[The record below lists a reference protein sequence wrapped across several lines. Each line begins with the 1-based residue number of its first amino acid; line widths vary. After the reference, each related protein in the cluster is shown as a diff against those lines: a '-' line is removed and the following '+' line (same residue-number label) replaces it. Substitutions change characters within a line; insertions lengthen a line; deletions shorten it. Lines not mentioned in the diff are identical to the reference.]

1 MKHLIRG
8 VLIVLAALI
17 IMALVVP
24 FLIPVPP
31 LKDTLPPEQLA
42 DPDSRFVDIGDL
54 RIHYKM
60 AGQGAP
66 ALVLMHGLAAS
77 TFSWREVMAPL
88 SARGT
93 VIAFDRPSSGL
104 TSRPLAGEWK
114 GLNPYTREAQSD
126 QTIALLD
133 ELGIQKAILVGNSA
147 GGTIAALTALR
158 HPERVRALILVD
170 AAIYSE
176 GGPPD
181 WIRPLLYTPQA
192 ARLGPLVSRFF
203 SSSGDRLL
211 RLAWHD
217 PDKIPVEALEG
228 YRKPLR
234 VQNWDRAF
242 WEFTLASRS
251 VGLPG
256 QLEQITMPTLVIT
269 GDDDRIVPTAESVRL
284 AKELP
289 NARLEV
295 IPNCGHVPHEE
306 CPEAF
311 LKAVNRFLDDLR

>member
-1 MKHLIRG
+1 VKRLFRSI
-8 VLIVLAALI
+8 LIVLAALLALI
-17 IMALVVP
+17 LVVP

-42 DPDSRFVDIGDL
+42 DPDSLFADIGDV
-54 RIHYKM
+54 RIHYKL
-60 AGQGAP
+60 AGHGAP
-66 ALVLMHGLAAS
+66 ALVLLHGLAAS

-88 SARGT
+88 SERGT

-104 TSRPLAGEWK
+104 TSRPLAEEWQGE
-114 GLNPYTREAQSD
+114 NPYTREAQAD

-133 ELGIQKAILVGNSA
+133 RLGIQKAILVGNSA

-158 HPERVRALILVD
+158 HPERVQALILVD

-181 WIRPLLYTPQA
+181 WIRPLLHTPQA
-192 ARLGPLVSRFF
+192 RRLGPLVSRFF

-217 PDKIPVEALEG
+217 PSKIKAEALEG
-228 YRKPLR
+228 YRTPLR

-251 VGLPG
+251 VGLPERLG
-256 QLEQITMPTLVIT
+256 QITIPALVIT
-269 GDDDRIVPTAESVRL
+269 GDDDRIVPTAESIRL

-295 IPNCGHVPHEE
+295 IPSCGHVPHEE

-311 LKAVNRFLDDLR
+311 LKAVNSFLDSLR